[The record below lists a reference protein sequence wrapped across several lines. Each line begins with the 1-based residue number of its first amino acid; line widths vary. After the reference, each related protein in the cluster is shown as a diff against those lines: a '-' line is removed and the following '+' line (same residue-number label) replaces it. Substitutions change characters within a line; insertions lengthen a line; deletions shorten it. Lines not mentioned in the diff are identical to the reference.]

1 MRLNL
6 LMFGHFAVDKVIV
19 DGVPETVSGG
29 GVYYGAVAARR
40 LGATVGVVTRLRE
53 ADFPR
58 LDEVRG
64 EGIPVWAAPAAET
77 TGIANYYQS
86 SDMERRVCIP
96 IGFAGAIRPE
106 DAPGD
111 VTADVYVIAPIM
123 AGEVELPLLLDLAR
137 RGPVAMDAQG
147 FVRVRVGD
155 ELLFRVLP
163 GFDEALA
170 HTTYLKVDRAEA
182 EALTR
187 ETDLAKAGALL
198 AARGPREVALTESAG
213 VTVYAEGHAYQAPFT
228 PRSLAGRTGRG
239 DTCFATYL
247 TMRLQGKSPRE
258 ACAWAAAVTT
268 VKQET
273 PGPWRGRPEEVALP
287 EAREIPT

>member
-1 MRLNL
+1 MHLDL
-6 LMFGHFAVDKVIV
+6 LMFGHFAVDQVIV

-40 LGATVGVVTRLRE
+40 LGAKVGVVTRLRE
-53 ADFPR
+53 VDFAR
-58 LDEVRG
+58 LQELQDED
-64 EGIPVWAAPAAET
+64 IPVWAARAAET
-77 TGIANYYQS
+77 TGIANYYKS

-96 IGFAGAIRPE
+96 IGFAGAIRAE
-106 DAPGD
+106 DVPGD
-111 VTADVYVIAPIM
+111 VTADVYAVAPIM

-163 GFDEALA
+163 DLDEALA

-182 EALTR
+182 EALTE
-187 ETDLAKAGALL
+187 ETDLARAGAAL
-198 AARGPREVALTESAG
+198 AARGPQEVVLTESAG
-213 VTVYAEGHAYQAPFT
+213 VTVVAGGSAYHAPFT

-239 DTCFATYL
+239 DTCFSTYL
-247 TMRLQGKSPRE
+247 TMRRTLSPRE

-273 PGPWRGRPEEVALP
+273 PGPWRGSPEGVALP
-287 EAREIPT
+287 EARQIG